1 MKKDTGTKTD
11 KPKVKA
17 TAVNITQL
25 VITGAYAKTFSTGK
39 TGFFGK
45 GIDPATGH
53 RYQIIGAVQL
63 N

>member
-1 MKKDTGTKTD
+1 MKKDTATKD

-17 TAVNITQL
+17 QAVNITQL

-39 TGFFGK
+39 GGFFGK
-45 GIDPATGH
+45 ALDPASGK
-53 RYQIIGAVQL
+53 RYQIIGAVEL